1 MAVHLRV
8 YPHAANEDCDTR
20 QQPSVRVS
28 LRDLLPLIA
37 LARRQRYLW
46 LDDFLDDEVEITSDL
61 YEVIRAFSVCQRP
74 SA

>member
-8 YPHAANEDCDTR
+8 FPESHDSSCDGYQDPT
-20 QQPSVRVS
+20 VRVS

-37 LARRQRYLW
+37 LAKQQKYLW
-46 LDDFLDDEVEITSDL
+46 INDFLDDEVRITSDL
-61 YEVIRAFSVCQRP
+61 YEVLRAFDTCRRP